1 VPIPGWIRFP
11 AAILLIVW
19 GARTNRPWVLPIACG
34 ICSFALY
41 EWSYLAIWLGA
52 FAFVGPW
59 APREPDGRLS
69 LAGRPA

>member
-1 VPIPGWIRFP
+1 
-11 AAILLIVW
+11 
-19 GARTNRPWVLPIACG
+19 VLPIACG